1 MVEGGGGG
9 AQLSGGQRPL
19 PKYCLRFCLTFFLSA
34 MAICTLKEVA
44 KHRNWWVQHY
54 IHNALD
60 MTVSFFIGSFFLF
73 VDKRSTPLLLKA
85 IKS

>member
-1 MVEGGGGG
+1 
-9 AQLSGGQRPL
+9 
-19 PKYCLRFCLTFFLSA
+19 

-60 MTVSFFIGSFFLF
+60 MTVSFFISSFFLF